1 MGSIMQ
7 AGAGVTYYSPDGH
20 WELSR
25 GVYAAHYSI
34 SQPSSITG
42 AQYAKRDAPRGT
54 QWDIG
59 YNASVSYRI
68 NPYMRLHASAS
79 IRATGEVT
87 PFMDI

>member
-20 WELSR
+20 WELSG

-42 AQYAKRDAPRGT
+42 AQYAKGMPLRYSMGHRLQCLRILP
-54 QWDIG
+54 
-59 YNASVSYRI
+59 I
-68 NPYMRLHASAS
+68 NPYMRLHAFGQYS
-79 IRATGEVT
+79 GYGK
-87 PFMDI
+87 

>member
-20 WELSR
+20 WELSG

-42 AQYAKRDAPRGT
+42 AQYAKRDAPEVLNGT
-54 QWDIG
+54 
-59 YNASVSYRI
+59 
-68 NPYMRLHASAS
+68 
-79 IRATGEVT
+79 
-87 PFMDI
+87 